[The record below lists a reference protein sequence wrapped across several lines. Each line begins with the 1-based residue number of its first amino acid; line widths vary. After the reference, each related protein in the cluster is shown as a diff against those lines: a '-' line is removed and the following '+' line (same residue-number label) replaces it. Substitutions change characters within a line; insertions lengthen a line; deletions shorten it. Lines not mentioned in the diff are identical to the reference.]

1 VAQIEEITVRHNVPA
16 TMRDGT
22 TLMSNVYRPAAG
34 GPYPVLLTRLP
45 YGKDL
50 SADTTYFDPIKAT
63 RHGYLVVVQDVRG
76 RYASEGKFTPFVRE
90 FEDGYD
96 SVEWAARLPGS
107 NGNVG
112 MFGLSY
118 FGKTQWH
125 ATVMQP
131 PSLRGMAPGQTWGNH
146 LNGVQMRGGV
156 QEVGLMQY
164 WAQSALA
171 LEILFRRHREEPEK
185 IEEKLPHLVAAID
198 TLLAGGGYDALPLAE
213 LPDPH
218 DLTPFVRG
226 GLARGVDHED
236 WDYLNID
243 GKYEQI
249 EVPAFH
255 IGGWYDCFI
264 GDTLRQYR
272 AMKERARAAEMRPPR
287 LLVGPW
293 THGSFGSTVGD
304 LDFGVGSSG
313 MFLNYRGDLTDA
325 QLRWFDA
332 TLKDNEVA
340 LGEMPPV
347 QVFVMG
353 ENRWRGYEEW
363 PVPGSHAERWYLHAN
378 GNLSRE
384 RPAHSEPDEY
394 DYDPRDPVPTIGGAI
409 LMAPIHRPG
418 ARDQRPNEGRPD
430 VLLYTSD
437 ALQEDYTVLG
447 SVHAML
453 FAATD
458 APDTDFVVRLVDV
471 HPDGRAIVVTD
482 GVIRASARESYPEP
496 GVIRPAKPSAIEPG
510 RVYEYCV
517 DLWETGITFR
527 AGHRIGVEVTSS
539 SFPRWGRNP
548 NTGESGVSS
557 AYTEVARQR
566 VFHDPEHPS
575 HVTLTVVK
583 EHR

>member
-1 VAQIEEITVRHNVPA
+1 LSRIEEITVRHNVPA
-16 TMRDGT
+16 AMRDGT

-50 SADTTYFDPIKAT
+50 SADTTYFDPIKAA
-63 RHGYLVVVQDVRG
+63 RQGYLVVVQDVRG
-76 RYASEGKFTPFVRE
+76 RYASEGKFTPFVHE

-96 SVEWAARLPGS
+96 SVEWAAGLPGS

-131 PSLRGMAPGQTWGNH
+131 PSLRSMAPGQTWGNH

-156 QEVGLMQY
+156 LEVGLMQY

-171 LEILFRRHREEPEK
+171 LEILFRRHRGEPEK
-185 IEEKLPHLVAAID
+185 IEEKLPQLVASID
-198 TLLAGGGYDALPLAE
+198 TLLAGGGYEALPLAE

-226 GLARGVDHED
+226 GFARGVDHAD

-243 GKYEQI
+243 GKYDRV

-255 IGGWYDCFI
+255 VGGWYDCFI
-264 GDTLRQYR
+264 GDTLRQYG
-272 AMKERARAAEMRPPR
+272 AMKERARAAGMRPPR

-293 THGSFGSTVGD
+293 THGSFDSTVGD
-304 LDFGVGSSG
+304 LDFGIGSSG
-313 MFLNYRGDLTDA
+313 MFLNYRSDLTDVH
-325 QLRWFDA
+325 LRWFDA
-332 TLKDNEVA
+332 TLKGDEDA
-340 LGEMPPV
+340 LEEMPPV

-363 PVPGSHAERWYLHAN
+363 PVHAAYPERWYLHAN
-378 GNLSRE
+378 GSLARE
-384 RPAHSEPDEY
+384 GPGRSEPDEY

-409 LMAPIHRPG
+409 LMAPVHRPG

-430 VLLYTSD
+430 VLLYTSEI
-437 ALQEDYTVLG
+437 LREDYTVLG
-447 SVHAML
+447 SVHVTL

-458 APDTDFVVRLVDV
+458 APDTDFVARLVDV

-482 GVIRASARESYPEP
+482 GVIRASARESYPAP
-496 GVIRPAKPSAIEPG
+496 GVIRPVEPSKIEPG

-527 AGHRIGVEVTSS
+527 AGHRLRVEITSS
-539 SFPRWGRNP
+539 SFPRWERNP
-548 NTGESGVSS
+548 NTGESGTDS
-557 AYTEVARQR
+557 ARTEVARQR
-566 VFHDPEHPS
+566 VFHDPERPS
-575 HVTLTVVK
+575 HITLTVV
-583 EHR
+583 EERQ

>member
-1 VAQIEEITVRHNVPA
+1 MRLTEEVLIQRNVPA
-16 TMRDGT
+16 AMRDGT
-22 TLMSNVYRPAAG
+22 TLMSNVYRPAAEG
-34 GPYPVLLTRLP
+34 EYPVLLARLP

-50 SADTTYFDPIKAT
+50 PINTAYLDPIMAV
-63 RHGYLVVVQDVRG
+63 RRGYIVVIQDVRG
-76 RYASEGKFTPFVRE
+76 RYASEGEFTPFVRE

-96 SVEWAARLPGS
+96 TVEWVAKLPGS
-107 NGNVG
+107 DGSVG
-112 MFGLSY
+112 TIGLSY
-118 FGKTQWH
+118 LGKTQWH
-125 ATVMQP
+125 AAVMQP
-131 PSLRGMAPGQTWGNH
+131 PSLRSMAPGQTWGNH

-156 QEVGLMQY
+156 LEVGLMQY
-164 WAQSALA
+164 WAQSSLA
-171 LEILFRRHREEPEK
+171 LEILFRRHRGEPEK
-185 IEEKLPHLVAAID
+185 IEEKLPQLVASID

-226 GLARGVDHED
+226 GFARGVDHED

-243 GKYEQI
+243 GRYDRV

-264 GDTLRQYR
+264 GDTLRQYGT
-272 AMKERARAAEMRPPR
+272 MKERAKEVGLRPPR

-304 LDFGVGSSG
+304 LDFGIGSSG
-313 MFLNYRGDLTDA
+313 LFLNYRGSLTDTH
-325 QLRWFDA
+325 LRWFDA
-332 TLKDNEVA
+332 TLKGDEGAIV
-340 LGEMPPV
+340 EMPPV

-363 PVPGSHAERWYLHAN
+363 PVPGSRSEKWHLHA
-378 GNLSRE
+378 GGRLARE
-384 RPAHSEPDEY
+384 GPGRSEPDEY
-394 DYDPRDPVPTIGGAI
+394 DYDPGDPVPTVGGAI

-418 ARDQRPNEGRPD
+418 ARDQRKIEGRPD
-430 VLLYTSD
+430 VLLYTSE
-437 ALQEDYTVLG
+437 ALHEDYTVLG
-447 SVHAML
+447 SVYVTL

-458 APDTDFVVRLVDV
+458 APDTDFVARLVDV

-496 GVIRPAKPSAIEPG
+496 GVIRPVKPSPIEPG

-527 AGHRIGVEVTSS
+527 AGHRLRVEITSS
-539 SFPRWGRNP
+539 SFPRWERNP
-548 NTGESGVSS
+548 NTGGES
-557 AYTEVARQR
+557 ARTEVARQR
-566 VFHDPEHPS
+566 VFHDPERPS
-575 HVTLTVVK
+575 HITLTI
-583 EHR
+583 RPSP